1 MLRKLVVFHSILHS
15 TLKEQQFQENF
26 YHRRREYGS
35 IPPQQLNAVENFQ
48 SSKPCKYYSYHNYLL
63 QGITALAFISILKL
77 MNVIRKGSVSQG
89 SSCWC
94 ATQLL
99 QFHQHQP
106 SIGLNCWIFKLP
118 LNLLFWFPHRYS
130 QCKQT
135 AHGPLLSGSPYQ
147 RLPQPGLCAPA
158 FPLQPCRSRCLTCAA
173 GAAATQELPSHRRCQ
188 LHPAPSG
195 CVSIHTSHRI
205 QLKEFGDLFLL
216 DSRYQTG

>member
-1 MLRKLVVFHSILHS
+1 
-15 TLKEQQFQENF
+15 
-26 YHRRREYGS
+26 
-35 IPPQQLNAVENFQ
+35 
-48 SSKPCKYYSYHNYLL
+48 
-63 QGITALAFISILKL
+63 

-147 RLPQPGLCAPA
+147 CLPQPGLCAPA
-158 FPLQPCRSRCLTCAA
+158 FPPQPCRSRCLTCAA
-173 GAAATQELPSHRRCQ
+173 GAAATQELPTAGASCTRDR
-188 LHPAPSG
+188 AG
-195 CVSIHTSHRI
+195 AFSIHTSHRI
-205 QLKEFGDLFLL
+205 QLKEFGQLFLL